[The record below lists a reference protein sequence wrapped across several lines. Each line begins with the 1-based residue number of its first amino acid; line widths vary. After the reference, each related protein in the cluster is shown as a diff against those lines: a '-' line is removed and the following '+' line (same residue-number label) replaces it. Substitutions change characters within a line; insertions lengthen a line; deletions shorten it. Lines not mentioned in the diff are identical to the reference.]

1 MDLHMRCWDFLEPL
15 SNKEQVWI
23 KYPLLKGILRD
34 RFFEPAEDGMFT
46 PTEFWLRT
54 RTKIGVCDA
63 CRNIKIMMAVAPE
76 LTIIETILMHIE
88 ALRFCKEVFVP
99 EIDDIPIEQLALTL
113 PYARRLVR
121 MLETNGLLHM
131 YVLIDMMMG
140 VDVL

>member
-1 MDLHMRCWDFLEPL
+1 
-15 SNKEQVWI
+15 
-23 KYPLLKGILRD
+23 
-34 RFFEPAEDGMFT
+34 
-46 PTEFWLRT
+46 
-54 RTKIGVCDA
+54 
-63 CRNIKIMMAVAPE
+63 MMAVAPE